1 MTSPSAAVRIPKLR
15 IRNAEAFG
23 GAITFDTITPT
34 ELLVARVLQR
44 NVSEVE
50 MRRTALFLAFIAPLA
65 LSPIACS
72 RSDNAT
78 GQTAVADKDADGE
91 EITVTGCLTGAPD
104 RAAFVVTADRTALT
118 SDAMYSRS
126 GEVPTYTY
134 ELVGSNDL
142 AAHVGRQVQ
151 VKGRL
156 GDRDDEVDVESE
168 SKTTQ
173 PQTQAG
179 DDKVTPT
186 VETDEEMEIKVRRLH
201 VEAIAPTGQA
211 CPAGK

>member
-1 MTSPSAAVRIPKLR
+1 
-15 IRNAEAFG
+15 
-23 GAITFDTITPT
+23 
-34 ELLVARVLQR
+34 
-44 NVSEVE
+44 
-50 MRRTALFLAFIAPLA
+50 
-65 LSPIACS
+65 
-72 RSDNAT
+72 
-78 GQTAVADKDADGE
+78 
-91 EITVTGCLTGAPD
+91 
-104 RAAFVVTADRTALT
+104 
-118 SDAMYSRS
+118 
-126 GEVPTYTY
+126 VPTYTY
-134 ELVGSNDL
+134 ELVGSHDL

-168 SKTTQ
+168 SKTSQ

-179 DDKVTPT
+179 DDKVKPT